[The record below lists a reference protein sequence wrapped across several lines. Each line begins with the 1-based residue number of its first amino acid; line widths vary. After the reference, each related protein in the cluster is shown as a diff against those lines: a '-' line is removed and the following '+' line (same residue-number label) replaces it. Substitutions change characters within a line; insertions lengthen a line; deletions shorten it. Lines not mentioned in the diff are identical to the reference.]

1 MNNQPEESSMMKY
14 ARKMTKP
21 EIILVVDWLR
31 ANIAV
36 VDGLSY
42 AEVGQLIVS
51 EKVIGREVLTR
62 DQVAGIASDWGIA
75 WKRPGIG
82 VCAKNE
88 LEDVIDNLGSLQKRM
103 ARAER
108 LIMALENKMGIRV
121 QISDETTE
129 AGA

>member
-1 MNNQPEESSMMKY
+1 MMKY

-21 EIILVVDWLR
+21 ENILDVDWLR

-51 EKVIGREVLTR
+51 EKVIDREVLTR
-62 DQVAGIASDWGIA
+62 DQVAGIASDWGIT

-88 LEDVIDNLGSLQKRM
+88 LEDVIANLGSLQKRM

-121 QISDETTE
+121 QVSDETTE